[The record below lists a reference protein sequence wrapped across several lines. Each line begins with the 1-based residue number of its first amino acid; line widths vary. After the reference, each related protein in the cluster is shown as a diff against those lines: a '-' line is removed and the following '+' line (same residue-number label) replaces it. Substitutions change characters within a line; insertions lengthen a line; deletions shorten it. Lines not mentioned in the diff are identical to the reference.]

1 MLEIDIG
8 GQPLL
13 LMPHRTAYLPGWKL
27 LLVADAHI
35 GKAMSFRRLGVPVPG
50 GTTARTLQRLSLA
63 LDACQAKGVVF
74 LGDLLHSRH
83 ANEPSTVAQVAA
95 WRRVH
100 SGVDMTLVRGNH
112 DRHAGDPPA
121 AWHVRCVTGPLLL
134 PGACGQAR
142 GSAPAKGSNGLGAL
156 ALDHHPQT
164 TAGHYTLAGHL
175 HPAVVLRGRTP
186 GRLRLPCFHFGPQVG
201 VLPAFGEFTGMH
213 VMPRQPGDRVY
224 AVADDKVYAVA
235 A

>member
-1 MLEIDIG
+1 MLEIDLG

-13 LMPHRTAYLPGWKL
+13 LMPHRTAYLPAWKL

-35 GKAMSFRRLGVPVPG
+35 GKAVSFRRLGVPVPG
-50 GTTARTLQRLSLA
+50 GTTAQTLQRLSSALA
-63 LDACQAKGVVF
+63 VSQAKGVVF

-95 WRRVH
+95 WRRTH
-100 SGVDMTLVRGNH
+100 AGVDMTLVRGNH
-112 DRHAGDPPA
+112 DRHAGDAPPD
-121 AWHVRCVTGPLLL
+121 WQMRCVTGPLLL
-134 PGACGQAR
+134 PVASDQAENSAQAR
-142 GSAPAKGSNGLGAL
+142 GIEGPRTL
-156 ALDHHPQT
+156 ALDHHPQE
-164 TAGHYTLAGHL
+164 TAGCYTLAGHL

-224 AVADDKVYAVA
+224 AVAEDKVYAIA